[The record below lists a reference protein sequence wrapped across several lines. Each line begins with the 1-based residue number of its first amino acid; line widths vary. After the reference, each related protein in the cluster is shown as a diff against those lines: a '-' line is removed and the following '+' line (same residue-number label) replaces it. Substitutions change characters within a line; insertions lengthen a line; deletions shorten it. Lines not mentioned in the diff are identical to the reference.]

1 MKTATSGF
9 ISAISDSCPYHTVKF
24 YYNGTELD
32 ITPKTFNYYGLMIG
46 GENINIGETCA
57 SHIEFELY
65 NPTITLENKEVQV
78 KGGVEVNGSIE
89 YVSLGYFTV
98 TKPSIESEV
107 YKYTAYDRMIGLERL
122 YVSSLANPTTSTVMN
137 EIATQLGYTF
147 ASTITEITLDVN
159 KIKGY
164 TYREM
169 LGFISALCGANCI
182 FNGNGEIEF
191 KWFVQ
196 PTSELATIGT
206 DRLYE
211 NGLELNSDED
221 ITVGYIKCATGGK
234 EEVPIED
241 TTTENTEIID
251 GEITEDEVIEE
262 PTTETVDVI
271 LSVGSG
277 NFGINIS
284 NPLMTQ
290 EVLQNIYDT
299 YFSNF
304 TFRPCKVNM
313 LGNILLECGDIVTV
327 NNGTNTYTVPIMS
340 IQHSIDGG
348 VVTNIETIA
357 QNETEQEIS
366 YTSPTVK
373 LMDRVYYEILEANKA
388 IINDLTANTI
398 TTEYLTANFTKIFQA
413 NIENGAITNAMI
425 GTEAVKTSQIADGSI
440 TDAKIVEL
448 TANKIKAGTLDVE
461 RLIVTQNNQKY
472 LFHVNED
479 GTTEYQKLNGN
490 ILEDRSI
497 TADKIVANAIT
508 AKEIASRTITA
519 NKIVSRSITANE
531 IAANTITSAE
541 IKSGSITASKI
552 DVNDLFAQDIT
563 ATGTITGLKVS
574 AGEINGCSYNFL
586 DGEGGTMLSL
596 YQDGNY
602 TTFEGYDGSSLKFE
616 GCRVISLSSNISLSI
631 SSQDVY
637 ISGNLNCDSI
647 SVGKTSYLNTALY
660 LGDGTDSSGTRYYIN
675 SNGTGRFN
683 TLYEDGTAL
692 SSKYASASHTAHS
705 SVTSNAGVYADTNM
719 RIGNNRNTSTEYAL
733 ATYWKDGSVHNL
745 ASRAS
750 DGLTSFFGWAGSS
763 SYATICNLRS
773 RTCRYTNAS
782 GTTNLSDVRLKDN
795 FTSLDKWSSFFDAI
809 EPCAFKMK
817 TGNSGRFHIGYKAQQ
832 IEQALVDNGLTTQD
846 FGGFIKM
853 PYLPDSDNE
862 EVNKVYEEV
871 GIKEGEDEYG
881 LIYTEFTALN
891 TYEIQKLKTKVKE
904 QQSEIE
910 ILEQRLENLEQKV
923 GGNSAS

>member
-9 ISAISDSCPYHTVKF
+9 ISAISDGCPYHTVKF

-57 SHIEFELY
+57 SHVEFEIY
-65 NPTITLENKEVQV
+65 NPTVTLENKEIQV
-78 KGGVEVNGSIE
+78 KCGIEVNGSIE

-107 YKYTAYDRMIGLERL
+107 YKYIAYDRMIGLERL
-122 YVSSLANPTTSTVMN
+122 YVSSLTNPTTSTVMN
-137 EIATQLGYTF
+137 EIATQLGYSF
-147 ASTITEITLDVN
+147 ASTISEISLDVN

-182 FNGNGEIEF
+182 FNGDGAIEF

-196 PTSELATIGT
+196 PTSDLATIGT

-211 NGLELNSDED
+211 NGLELNSDND
-221 ITVGYIKCATGGK
+221 LTVGYIKCATG
-234 EEVPIED
+234 ETNEN
-241 TTTENTEIID
+241 TTTDENGEENTE
-251 GEITEDEVIEE
+251 
-262 PTTETVDVI
+262 TTDVI

-277 NFGINIS
+277 SFGINIS

-290 EVLQNIYDT
+290 TVLENIYNT

-388 IINDLTANTI
+388 IINELTANTI

-472 LFHVNED
+472 LFHINED

-508 AKEIASRTITA
+508 ANEIATA
-519 NKIVSRSITANE
+519 TITANE

-541 IKSGSITASKI
+541 IKSGSIKAVDI
-552 DVNDLFAQDIT
+552 DVANLFAQDIT
-563 ATGTITGLKVS
+563 ATGTISGLTLKGTKLDISNAIQFYNGSSHFGEIKVS
-574 AGEINGCSYNFL
+574 SSDEFGTTTTYLNIYADDNLLL
-586 DGEGGTMLSL
+586 DSGDTVYIGGRYIT
-596 YQDGNY
+596 
-602 TTFEGYDGSSLKFE
+602 
-616 GCRVISLSSNISLSI
+616 LSSNNGLLEGEWQIRGKLNIGGSCYI
-631 SSQDVY
+631 QDAQ
-637 ISGNLNCDSI
+637 GHFENL
-647 SVGKTSYLNTALY
+647 YA
-660 LGDGTDSSGTRYYIN
+660 IN
-675 SNGTGRFN
+675 
-683 TLYEDGTAL
+683 LYENGTAL
-692 SSKYASASHTAHS
+692 SNKYLSNSQLKSCLVTDSNSKSISCSSNGGTGSTTVSMTKNGYTLLGCVGIEVSGTASTLCNIVEF
-705 SVTSNAGVYADTNM
+705 SVSGSGIYVRYRNM
-719 RIGNNRNTSTEYAL
+719 HET
-733 ATYWKDGSVHNL
+733 
-745 ASRAS
+745 
-750 DGLTSFFGWAGSS
+750 SS
-763 SYATICNLRS
+763 SQTD
-773 RTCRYTNAS
+773 TWT
-782 GTTNLSDVRLKDN
+782 
-795 FTSLDKWSSFFDAI
+795 
-809 EPCAFKMK
+809 
-817 TGNSGRFHIGYKAQQ
+817 
-832 IEQALVDNGLTTQD
+832 LTT
-846 FGGFIKM
+846 
-853 PYLPDSDNE
+853 
-862 EVNKVYEEV
+862 
-871 GIKEGEDEYG
+871 YG
-881 LIYTEFTALN
+881 LYIKN
-891 TYEIQKLKTKVKE
+891 
-904 QQSEIE
+904 
-910 ILEQRLENLEQKV
+910 
-923 GGNSAS
+923 

>member
-9 ISAISDSCPYHTVKF
+9 ISAISDGCPYHTVKF

-57 SHIEFELY
+57 SHVEFEIY
-65 NPTITLENKEVQV
+65 NPTVTLENKEIQV
-78 KGGVEVNGSIE
+78 KCGIEVNGSIE

-107 YKYTAYDRMIGLERL
+107 YKYIAYDRMIGLERL
-122 YVSSLANPTTSTVMN
+122 YVSSLTNPTTSTVMN
-137 EIATQLGYTF
+137 EIATQLGYSF
-147 ASTITEITLDVN
+147 ASTITEISLDVN

-182 FNGNGEIEF
+182 FNGDGAIEF

-196 PTSELATIGT
+196 PTSNLATIGT

-211 NGLELNSDED
+211 NGLELNSDND
-221 ITVGYIKCATGGK
+221 LTVGYIKCATG
-234 EEVPIED
+234 ETNEN
-241 TTTENTEIID
+241 TTTDENGEENTE
-251 GEITEDEVIEE
+251 
-262 PTTETVDVI
+262 TTDVI

-277 NFGINIS
+277 SFGINIS

-290 EVLQNIYDT
+290 TVLENIYNT

-327 NNGTNTYTVPIMS
+327 NNGVNTYNVPIMS

-472 LFHVNED
+472 LFHINED

-508 AKEIASRTITA
+508 ANEIATDT
-519 NKIVSRSITANE
+519 ITANE

-541 IKSGSITASKI
+541 IKSGSIKAVNI
-552 DVNDLFAQDIT
+552 DVANLFAQNIT
-563 ATGTITGLKVS
+563 ATGTISGLTLKGTTLDITNGIYFNNDGKYIGQIYSNIVS
-574 AGEINGCSYNFL
+574 INSTSVPTLEFQSQAIYLIGGGTSSQIVLDEENFL
-586 DGEGGTMLSL
+586 LSYGTTVIKLETNQVTISNSL
-596 YQDGNY
+596 YVNN
-602 TTFEGYDGSSLKFE
+602 K
-616 GCRVISLSSNISLSI
+616 I
-631 SSQDVY
+631 
-637 ISGNLNCDSI
+637 
-647 SVGKTSYLNTALY
+647 
-660 LGDGTDSSGTRYYIN
+660 
-675 SNGTGRFN
+675 
-683 TLYEDGTAL
+683 YENGTAL
-692 SSKYASASHTAHS
+692 SSKYAPYSHSHSGYASSGHTHSNYVRTDASTTITSAQ
-705 SVTSNAGVYADTNM
+705 VTMGTRKAADNARYYF
-719 RIGNNRNTSTEYAL
+719 NNN
-733 ATYWKDGSVHNL
+733 
-745 ASRAS
+745 
-750 DGLTSFFGWAGSS
+750 
-763 SYATICNLRS
+763 
-773 RTCRYTNAS
+773 
-782 GTTNLSDVRLKDN
+782 GT
-795 FTSLDKWSSFFDAI
+795 
-809 EPCAFKMK
+809 
-817 TGNSGRFHIGYKAQQ
+817 GRFNALRYSSLEKISSARYKENIEYKGNDYWHDALMQVKCCTYNYIYGNDKSTKIGVIA
-832 IEQALVDNGLTTQD
+832 EDLNNCMPELVVKN
-846 FGGFIKM
+846 
-853 PYLPDSDNE
+853 
-862 EVNKVYEEV
+862 
-871 GIKEGEDEYG
+871 EYG
-881 LIYTEFTALN
+881 ECEAVRYVDFVVPLVSEVQRLN
-891 TYEIQKLKTKVKE
+891 KEID
-904 QQSEIE
+904 
-910 ILEQRLENLEQKV
+910 RLENLIKGVQ
-923 GGNSAS
+923 A

>member
-9 ISAISDSCPYHTVKF
+9 ISAISDGCPYHTVKF

-57 SHIEFELY
+57 SHVEFEIY
-65 NPTITLENKEVQV
+65 NPTVTLENKEIQV
-78 KGGVEVNGSIE
+78 KCGIEVNGSIE

-107 YKYTAYDRMIGLERL
+107 YKYIAYDRMIGLERL
-122 YVSSLANPTTSTVMN
+122 YVSSLTNPTTSTVMN
-137 EIATQLGYTF
+137 EIATQLGYSF
-147 ASTITEITLDVN
+147 ASTITEISLDVN

-182 FNGNGEIEF
+182 FNGDGAIEF

-196 PTSELATIGT
+196 PTSNLATIGT

-211 NGLELNSDED
+211 NGLELNSDND
-221 ITVGYIKCATGGK
+221 LTVGYIKCATG
-234 EEVPIED
+234 ETNEN
-241 TTTENTEIID
+241 TTTDENGEENTE
-251 GEITEDEVIEE
+251 
-262 PTTETVDVI
+262 TTDVI

-277 NFGINIS
+277 SFGINIS

-290 EVLQNIYDT
+290 TVLENIYNT

-327 NNGTNTYTVPIMS
+327 NNGVNTYNVPIMS

-472 LFHVNED
+472 LFHINED

-508 AKEIASRTITA
+508 ANEIATDT
-519 NKIVSRSITANE
+519 ITANE

-541 IKSGSITASKI
+541 IKSGSIKAVNI
-552 DVNDLFAQDIT
+552 DVANLFAQNIT
-563 ATGTITGLKVS
+563 ATGTISGLTLKGTTLDITNGIYFNNDGKYIGQIYSNIVS
-574 AGEINGCSYNFL
+574 INSTSVPTLEFQSQAIYLIGGGTSSQIVLDEENFL
-586 DGEGGTMLSL
+586 LSYGTTVIKLETNQVTISNSL
-596 YQDGNY
+596 YVNN
-602 TTFEGYDGSSLKFE
+602 K
-616 GCRVISLSSNISLSI
+616 I
-631 SSQDVY
+631 
-637 ISGNLNCDSI
+637 
-647 SVGKTSYLNTALY
+647 
-660 LGDGTDSSGTRYYIN
+660 
-675 SNGTGRFN
+675 
-683 TLYEDGTAL
+683 YENGTAL
-692 SSKYASASHTAHS
+692 SSKYAPYSHSHSGYASSGHTHSNYVRTDASTTITSAQINMGYDKAAD
-705 SVTSNAGVYADTNM
+705 NARYYF
-719 RIGNNRNTSTEYAL
+719 NNN
-733 ATYWKDGSVHNL
+733 
-745 ASRAS
+745 
-750 DGLTSFFGWAGSS
+750 
-763 SYATICNLRS
+763 
-773 RTCRYTNAS
+773 
-782 GTTNLSDVRLKDN
+782 GT
-795 FTSLDKWSSFFDAI
+795 
-809 EPCAFKMK
+809 
-817 TGNSGRFHIGYKAQQ
+817 GRFNALRYSSLEKISSARYKENIEYKGNDYWHDALMQVKCCTYNYIYGNDKSTKIGVIA
-832 IEQALVDNGLTTQD
+832 EDLNNCMPELVVKN
-846 FGGFIKM
+846 
-853 PYLPDSDNE
+853 
-862 EVNKVYEEV
+862 
-871 GIKEGEDEYG
+871 EYG
-881 LIYTEFTALN
+881 ECEAVRYVDFVVPLVSEVQRLN
-891 TYEIQKLKTKVKE
+891 KEIDKQN
-904 QQSEIE
+904 SEISNLKSE
-910 ILEQRLENLEQKV
+910 LSSMKSTIESILETINIQ
-923 GGNSAS
+923 